1 MFRDP
6 IRTSI
11 GEVMVRPIGPG
22 DADMVQAFVGGLSG
36 NSRYFRFFQSLK
48 RLPPGMLDR
57 FTSIDHRTHM
67 ALVGVALVE
76 GQQSIVAEARYAVNG
91 DGVTAEIAVVV
102 ADAWQ
107 RRGIATGLLGLLER
121 IAAAN
126 GVTRLTGE
134 TFAVNEK
141 FVSFARASG
150 FDIWPD
156 SDLGQLRIEKNLGGI
171 AAMFATDRNFAA

>member
-1 MFRDP
+1 
-6 IRTSI
+6 
-11 GEVMVRPIGPG
+11 MVRPIAPG
-22 DADMVQAFVGGLSG
+22 DADLVQAFVGGLSG

-48 RLPPGMLDR
+48 RLPPGMLER

-67 ALVGVALVE
+67 ALVGVALDE
-76 GQQSIVAEARYAVNG
+76 RKECIVAEARYAVND
-91 DGVTAEIAVVV
+91 DGATADIAVVV

-107 RRGIATGLLGLLER
+107 RRGVATGLLAMLER

-141 FVSFARASG
+141 FLSFARASG
-150 FDIWPD
+150 FAIWPD
-156 SDLGQLRIEKNLGGI
+156 SDLGQLRIEKNLAGI
-171 AAMFATDRNFAA
+171 AAPLPTDRHFAA